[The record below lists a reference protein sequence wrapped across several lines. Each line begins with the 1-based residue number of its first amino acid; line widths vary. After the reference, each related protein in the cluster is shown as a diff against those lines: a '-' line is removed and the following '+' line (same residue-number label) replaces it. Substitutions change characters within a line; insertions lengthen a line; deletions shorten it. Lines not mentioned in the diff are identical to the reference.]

1 MIEALSI
8 PVRAEVIRYE
18 AKGVLSLTLH
28 TLDGSALPP
37 VEAGAHIDLEFG
49 NGVTRQYSLVR
60 ALDTSRYVIG
70 VARDANGRGGSKW
83 LHDDLRIGAELKITG
98 LRNAFALDD
107 GNGPVALYAGGIG
120 VTPILS
126 MIEALE
132 AKGREW
138 TAFYA
143 CRERDCAAFLDD
155 LSRYGERVIYHFDS
169 EAGTI
174 ADLKAEIAKVPA
186 GAHLYCCGPEPML
199 NAFEAACDGRP
210 EAEVH
215 LERFG
220 VKPLDASVE
229 GSFEVE
235 FRKSGKTVLVAADQ
249 TILDAAKSVGVSIEY
264 SCENGVCGTC
274 EVNIIDGEPDHR
286 DMILDEKERAS
297 GKTMMVCCSRSK
309 SPKLVL
315 NV

>member
-1 MIEALSI
+1 MSDALSI

-18 AKGVLSLTLH
+18 AKGVMSLTLA
-28 TLDGSALPP
+28 TLDGSGLPP
-37 VEAGAHIDLEFG
+37 VEAGAHIDLELG
-49 NGVTRQYSLVR
+49 NGATRQYSLVR
-60 ALDTSRYVIG
+60 AQGASRYVIG
-70 VARDANGRGGSKW
+70 IARDANGRGGSKW

-98 LRNAFALDD
+98 LRNAFALD
-107 GNGPVALYAGGIG
+107 GGAGPAALYAGGIG

-126 MIEALE
+126 MIEELE

-143 CRERDCAAFLDD
+143 CRDRECAAFLDE
-155 LSRYGERVIYHFDS
+155 LAAYGNRVTYHFDN

-174 ADLKAEIAKVPA
+174 ADLKAEIAKVPS
-186 GAHLYCCGPEPML
+186 GTHLYCCGPEPML
-199 NAFEAACDGRP
+199 NAFEAACEGRP

-220 VKPLDASVE
+220 SKALDASAE

-235 FRKSGKTVLVAADQ
+235 FRKSGKTVVVAADQ
-249 TILDAAKSVGVSIEY
+249 TILDAAKSVGVSIDY

-274 EVNIIDGEPDHR
+274 EVNIIDGIPDHR

-297 GKTMMVCCSRSK
+297 GKTMMVCCSRAK

-315 NV
+315 NA

>member
-1 MIEALSI
+1 MNETLSI
-8 PVRAEVIRYE
+8 PVRVEVIRYQ
-18 AKGVLSLTLH
+18 AKGVISLTLRA
-28 TLDGSALPP
+28 LDGSALPP
-37 VEAGAHIDLEFG
+37 FEPGAHIDLALG
-49 NGVTRQYSLVR
+49 NGATRQYSLVR
-60 ALDTSRYVIG
+60 APDRSSYVIG

-107 GNGPVALYAGGIG
+107 GHGPVALYAGGIG

-132 AKGREW
+132 SKGRDW
-138 TAFYA
+138 SAFYA

-155 LSRYGERVIYHFDS
+155 LAHYGERVTYHFDS
-169 EAGTI
+169 EVGTI
-174 ADLKAEIAKVPA
+174 ADLKAEIAKVPT
-186 GAHLYCCGPEPML
+186 GTHLYCCGPEPML
-199 NAFEAACDGRP
+199 NAFEVACEGRSV
-210 EAEVH
+210 AEVH

-220 VKPLDASVE
+220 AKPLDASAE
-229 GSFEVE
+229 GTFEVE
-235 FRKSGKTVLVAADQ
+235 FHKSGKTVIVAADQ
-249 TILDAAKSVGVSIEY
+249 TILNAAKSVGVSIDH

-274 EVNIIDGEPDHR
+274 EVSIIDGVPDHR

-309 SPKLVL
+309 TPKLVL
-315 NV
+315 NA